1 MSTNLVSNLSDDDNL
16 SFIPP
21 AKSHAQTPEE
31 SALFAELLF
40 QHGVT
45 RPLIDPAQPD
55 TVYCPPEKPRGS
67 QPEDWQEL
75 DRKMD
80 ALEQRLADL
89 DVQLDALDRG
99 MDELET
105 LLQKIEPP
113 APDDAWVA
121 HHLRQY
127 GFALSAP
134 AVPEHFDSDRPE
146 PEYEEPGETPVF
158 FPEAEPPEETNPAG
172 AGANLWAEYFA
183 QNPDDIPND
192 DSRGDEWYDD
202 EPDFDGF
209 EGDDFED
216 GYFPDDDVIDVGEG
230 HWYAGEDSI
239 GSEMPDDLPE
249 QKPEKPL
256 IMLWCAVL
264 FTVKTVQ
271 PALHIHVVPLSDQD
285 YADFEHLADCSIPHH
300 TETTIYGMNVRVVN
314 LLADEI
320 AIEEMIVL
328 EQVKAEMVE
337 ALNREDAVPTTL
349 KLYTRQPGDH
359 NGN

>member
-21 AKSHAQTPEE
+21 LKAHIQTAEE
-31 SALFAELLF
+31 SAMFAELLF
-40 QHGVT
+40 QHGVS
-45 RPLIDPAQPD
+45 RPLVDPAQPD
-55 TVYCPPEKPRGS
+55 TVYYPPEKPRGS

-113 APDDAWVA
+113 APYDAWVNPY
-121 HHLRQY
+121 LRLH

-134 AVPEHFDSDRPE
+134 DVPERFDSDRPE

-158 FPEAEPPEETNPAG
+158 FPEETDEQVDSLHAYPDELEETNPAG

-192 DSRGDEWYDD
+192 GSHGDEWYSDDDWNDDD
-202 EPDFDGF
+202 EYYF
-209 EGDDFED
+209 EPDDFEYYD
-216 GYFPDDDVIDVGEG
+216 DDDPMADDDVYGVDDDGFM
-230 HWYAGEDSI
+230 YGED
-239 GSEMPDDLPE
+239 G
-249 QKPEKPL
+249 
-256 IMLWCAVL
+256 
-264 FTVKTVQ
+264 
-271 PALHIHVVPLSDQD
+271 
-285 YADFEHLADCSIPHH
+285 EHL
-300 TETTIYGMNVRVVN
+300 
-314 LLADEI
+314 
-320 AIEEMIVL
+320 
-328 EQVKAEMVE
+328 
-337 ALNREDAVPTTL
+337 
-349 KLYTRQPGDH
+349 
-359 NGN
+359 